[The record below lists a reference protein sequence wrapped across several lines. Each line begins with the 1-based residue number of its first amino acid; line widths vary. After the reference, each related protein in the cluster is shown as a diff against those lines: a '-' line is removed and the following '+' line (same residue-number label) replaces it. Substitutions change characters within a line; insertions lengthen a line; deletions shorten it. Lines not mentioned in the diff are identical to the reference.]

1 MLRQAQHERKISD
14 GLNTVIPFA
23 LSPSAALRTG
33 LSKGDHEDSR
43 GWLEIGAT
51 FAD

>member
-14 GLNTVIPFA
+14 GLNTAIPFA

-33 LSKGDHEDSR
+33 LSKGDHENFRSR
-43 GWLEIGAT
+43 RKIGAT
-51 FAD
+51 FAV